1 MLGDIMKNQ
10 IKKDIIL
17 KNIEN
22 IRIIK
27 IYKKDIDFIDFN
39 ITINNIRVIDIEL
52 LNVYNRFMFYNNQY
66 SFNSLLD
73 NINDIDFMDN
83 TLFIQI

>member
-1 MLGDIMKNQ
+1 MKNQ

-39 ITINNIRVIDIEL
+39 ITINNIKVIDIEL

>member
-39 ITINNIRVIDIEL
+39 ITINNIKVIDIEL
-52 LNVYNRFMFYNNQY
+52 LNVYNRFMFYNDQY

>member
-39 ITINNIRVIDIEL
+39 ITINNIKVIDIEL